1 LKISLKAEVMLGEN
15 FGVKKIQTINRRMFI
30 IGAAKFIVFTGIIA
44 RLFSLQITE
53 NKKYLTLSDKNR
65 LREWKLPP
73 IRGEFI
79 DYFGNVIAGNLKV
92 YQLHVVPEEVENF
105 KYLMVRLK
113 QILSL
118 SDSDFKNIL
127 KKKNK
132 QKPWE
137 TLIIS
142 KNLTWEQFTK
152 VNYFLHDLTGAKP
165 VLSVSRNYPFNDN
178 YTHVLGYVS
187 EASEKDLLNNDIIK
201 SKHVAG
207 LKVGKTGL
215 EKTFENDLIGTNGI
229 QRYEVNAYGKR
240 ISQLDHTDGL
250 NGKTIQLTLDTEI
263 QKLCSTLLKNLA
275 GSISVMDIYTGEI
288 IAMQSSPSFDPN
300 LFLFGINQDDWQLI
314 RNNPLKPLV
323 NKTLSGL
330 YSPGSTFKPI
340 VALSALE
347 NGIID
352 KNFKVNCKGKIE
364 MYGQTY
370 HCWKKKGHGV
380 VNLKS
385 AMKQSCDT
393 YFYEIARKLGV
404 DRLKK
409 TSLKFGLGEK
419 VLNEIFNNEKKGL
432 IPDTK
437 WKKNNLGKGWV
448 IGETLITGIGQG
460 YTQTTP
466 LQLCQMTAQLANG
479 GFKIYPKLIIDENSK
494 TAEDI
499 KLIMS
504 NNSKNLT
511 KKNNGLQDASKLLGF
526 LVNKEHE
533 CLFIDPKNI
542 KLVREAMFASTN
554 ELRGTSYSSRIEDP
568 KYQFAGKT
576 GTSQVKRITKA
587 ARELDLKTSEI
598 PYNERDHAL
607 YIAFGPYKNPRYA
620 LSVVIEHGG
629 SGSSTAAPIAKKL
642 FKLIID
648 RHELREHARIKKSI
662 KT

>member
-1 LKISLKAEVMLGEN
+1 MLGEN

-30 IGAAKFIVFTGIIA
+30 IGAAKFVVFTAIIA

-65 LREWKLPP
+65 LREWRLAP
-73 IRGEFI
+73 IRGEFL
-79 DYFGNVIAGNLKV
+79 DYFENVIAGNLKV
-92 YQLHVVPEEVENF
+92 YQLHVIPEEVEDF

-113 QILSL
+113 EILSI
-118 SDSDFKNIL
+118 SNDNFKKII
-127 KKKNK
+127 KQKNR

-137 TLIIS
+137 TIIIS
-142 KNLTWEQFTK
+142 KNLTWEQFSK
-152 VNYFLHDLTGAKP
+152 VNYYLHDLVGAKP
-165 VLSVSRNYPFNDN
+165 VLSVSRNYPFNES
-178 YTHVLGYVS
+178 YTHVLGYLS
-187 EASEKDLLNNDIIK
+187 EASEKDILNNKTIK
-201 SKHVAG
+201 DTHVPG

-215 EKTFENDLIGTNGI
+215 EKTFEDELIGTNGF

-240 ISQLDHTDGL
+240 IRQIDHTDGL
-250 NGKTIQLTLDTEI
+250 SGETIQLTIDTEI
-263 QKLCSTLLKNLA
+263 QKACNELLKGMA

-288 IAMQSSPSFDPN
+288 VAMQSSPSFDPN

-347 NGIID
+347 NEIID
-352 KNFKVNCKGKIE
+352 ENFKVKCTGKIE

-370 HCWKKKGHGV
+370 HCWKKKGHGIV
-380 VNLKS
+380 DLKS

-404 DRLKK
+404 DRLKE
-409 TSLKFGLGEK
+409 TSIKFGLGEK
-419 VLNEIFNNEKKGL
+419 VLNETFNNEKKGL

-466 LQLCQMTAQLANG
+466 LQLCLMTAQLANG
-479 GFKIYPKLIIDENSK
+479 GFKIYPKIIVEENGK
-494 TAEDI
+494 TFEDI
-499 KLIMS
+499 KLLMDK
-504 NNSKNLT
+504 NSKNLDV
-511 KKNNGLQDASKLLGF
+511 KNNQLKKASDLLSF
-526 LVNKEHE
+526 INKEKHE
-533 CLFIDPKNI
+533 RLFKNSKNI
-542 KLVREAMFASTN
+542 KLVRDAMFASTN
-554 ELRGTSYSSRIEDP
+554 EVRGTSYSSRIEDP

-587 ARELDLKTSEI
+587 DRELDLKTLDI

-620 LSVVIEHGG
+620 LSIVIEHGG

-648 RHELREHARIKKSI
+648 RHEIREQTRIKKI
-662 KT
+662 TKV